1 MELYIGSNKMNSY
14 PIDTTVETLSPGRSY
29 DNAVTAF
36 GVNGTDKMELEVKP
50 SFSFEKEKFI
60 VELDLQ

>member
-1 MELYIGSNKMNSY
+1 MNSY